1 VTHHSIHQQ
10 ITLKKAMIIM
20 LRKHSVVP
28 SLSSLTNKDQLQH
41 EVLCGNEDALLL
53 NPMSGHNIDERFDFD
68 LVGAMS

>member
-1 VTHHSIHQQ
+1 
-10 ITLKKAMIIM
+10 M